1 MSRRL
6 LIIGGSAALGQELV
20 RQLATNPKDFVVF
33 VSSRNAPDPLD
44 LRNKDHIFSYIE
56 RTRPDMII
64 SLAATF
70 ANEFDEA
77 YSINVNASRLILTA
91 IKELGLSTRVVLVG
105 SAAEYG
111 IITPDENPV
120 SEQRVLRPVSIYGMS
135 KAWQTELACMYAR
148 QGSDVVI
155 ARVFNLL
162 GSGLSERL
170 FVGRLHKQISELL
183 CGNRERIEVGP
194 LSAIRD
200 YISLEHAVNQLMA
213 IAERGSAGE
222 VYHIASGMPVTMREL
237 LARELARYGLRDS
250 IVVEAAALS
259 NRYGY
264 DAPSIYADIG
274 KTTALL

>member
-33 VSSRNAPDPLD
+33 VSSRNNPDPLD
-44 LRNKDHIFSYIE
+44 LCNKDHIFSYIE

-120 SEQRVLRPVSIYGMS
+120 SEQHVLRPV
-135 KAWQTELACMYAR
+135 
-148 QGSDVVI
+148 
-155 ARVFNLL
+155 
-162 GSGLSERL
+162 
-170 FVGRLHKQISELL
+170 
-183 CGNRERIEVGP
+183 
-194 LSAIRD
+194 
-200 YISLEHAVNQLMA
+200 
-213 IAERGSAGE
+213 
-222 VYHIASGMPVTMREL
+222 
-237 LARELARYGLRDS
+237 
-250 IVVEAAALS
+250 
-259 NRYGY
+259 
-264 DAPSIYADIG
+264 
-274 KTTALL
+274 